1 MPVFHSPLRSSG
13 SLASLSRSG
22 MRLSHH
28 VGSLLYAF
36 RSLGSSVRRLLT
48 LTSSLVPR
56 GRRRSEGVNRRRVTD
71 TQPRNRRNGWI
82 KEMLIA
88 SWLITSAPL
97 HLHPAPRGG
106 RNEKRLNIIYTL
118 HKDHEVETAGGRY

>member
-71 TQPRNRRNGWI
+71 TQPRNRGSLHTSCHSLRRLLVSSVPS
-82 KEMLIA
+82 LIRP
-88 SWLITSAPL
+88 SSITPYVAQTERRTSE
-97 HLHPAPRGG
+97 R
-106 RNEKRLNIIYTL
+106 RERRT
-118 HKDHEVETAGGRY
+118 